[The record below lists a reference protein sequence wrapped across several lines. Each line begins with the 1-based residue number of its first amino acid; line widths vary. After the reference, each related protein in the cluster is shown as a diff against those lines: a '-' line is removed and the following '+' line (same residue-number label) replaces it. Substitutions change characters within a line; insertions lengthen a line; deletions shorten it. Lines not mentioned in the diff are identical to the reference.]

1 MSTTNTQPVYLETED
16 YIKTELRPNIR
27 YFLLPSS
34 KSFPDTYRLFDLST
48 KEMTPADPVKWES
61 KRVGVR
67 AIRSFYNSEDNPIP
81 LELNSMKGHLYTK
94 EATTYLSVTE
104 FKDTGK
110 IVLSCC
116 IQEFCYS
123 QATNTLFLRKKDK
136 KFINLYLEK
145 DTLIPTMYV
154 NGMLCYTNYHLDIN
168 LKHLKDIKGKGL
180 EFFEETFKQ
189 KFLCNLNNSL
199 LTEKEITDCNLLKL
213 YRVKRSSKLLK
224 QLPWTDIIH
233 LSPLY
238 GYSATRDLTSIPVS
252 PNMMSV
258 IFSRH
263 RESVLSSLRKGDTKK
278 AVDKLFFNAK
288 LPKSIKKI
296 LIKLPIYTF
305 NYQDMVKLE
314 KDLVKYNINT
324 IRTALELTKGP
335 SYNSIINCIDLGFS
349 AKHTINTFKKDPYLL
364 EDTLR
369 YLNHIM
375 YQPAIGGRTI
385 EEYHD
390 ILQAIRQEE
399 LDRHRNYGNYT
410 ELFKATKTDYI
421 YPPQEIDNCIFRSP
435 TTVNE
440 LEAVSSKLNICVRMY
455 QERFFLRVLDIVLIT
470 DKTTGD
476 YIGCIELKNKEI
488 VQAKLRFNKFVRAN
502 KYVLNETKT
511 WATNNNLRL
520 KTRDLVDDFEYEP
533 TNDIMPDPMRLE
545 MLRAW
550 SESKKKEDKS
560 NIRGAAAPLIIMD
573 DIQVEANNNP
583 W

>member
-1 MSTTNTQPVYLETED
+1 MLNTQPVYLETED

-34 KSFPDTYRLFDLST
+34 KSFPDSYRLFDLST
-48 KEMTPADPVKWES
+48 KEMTLVEPAKWES
-61 KRVGVR
+61 KRVGTR

-180 EFFEETFKQ
+180 EFFEETFRQ
-189 KFLCNLNNSL
+189 KFLCDLNNSL
-199 LTEKEITDCNLLKL
+199 LTDCNLLKL

-224 QLPWTDIIH
+224 QLPWTNTTD
-233 LSPLY
+233 LLPLY
-238 GYSATRDLTSIPVS
+238 GYTATRDLINVRVS
-252 PNMMSV
+252 PNKMDI
-258 IFSRH
+258 IFARH

-314 KDLVKYNINT
+314 EDLVKYDINIV
-324 IRTALELTKGP
+324 RTALELARGP
-335 SYNSIINCIDLGFS
+335 SYTSILSCVDLGFS
-349 AKHTINTFKKDPYLL
+349 PKHAVNTFKKDPYLIK
-364 EDTLR
+364 DTLT
-369 YLNHIM
+369 YLNYVM
-375 YQPAIGGRTI
+375 YIPAIGGRTI

-421 YPPQEIDNCIFRSP
+421 YPPQEINGCIFRSP
-435 TTVNE
+435 LTVNE
-440 LEAVSSKLNICVRMY
+440 LETVSSKLSICVRMY

-476 YIGCIELKNKEI
+476 YIGCIELKNKDI
-488 VQAKLRFNKFVRAN
+488 VQAKLKFNKFIKSN
-502 KYVLNETKT
+502 MHVLNDTKT
-511 WATNNNLRL
+511 WAINNNLRL
-520 KTRDLVDDFEYEP
+520 KTIDLVDDFKYEP

-550 SESKKKEDKS
+550 SESKKKEDES
-560 NIRGAAAPLIIMD
+560 NIRGAVAPLVIVD